1 MTFAPIFLELFAVLS
16 YIAVENK
23 MKTVE
28 NSEYPFMHQQVLS
41 NLDVSQYDLQVV
53 WGFLLFVFG
62 CASGLVGS

>member
-1 MTFAPIFLELFAVLS
+1 
-16 YIAVENK
+16 

-41 NLDVSQYDLQVV
+41 NLDVLQYDLQVV

>member
-1 MTFAPIFLELFAVLS
+1 MTFAQIFLELFAVLS

>member
-28 NSEYPFMHQQVLS
+28 NSEYPFMHQQV
-41 NLDVSQYDLQVV
+41 
-53 WGFLLFVFG
+53 
-62 CASGLVGS
+62 